1 MPPSALSR
9 RHQSARRVAVVSG
22 QARGSGQCA
31 SRLNLTRLDSTG
43 CRVLGQA
50 CRRGAALTWSA
61 GNLAGATRSSGCKS
75 CPRPGQRRMTVVS
88 CCGSLATLAPWPVL
102 ASSNARALAC
112 AGTSSSS
119 RCLPPLR
126 GGLSHE
132 VAFHRCHVGA
142 QPRRHSLDCAALP
155 AGAIRHIPQLVL
167 EESPVP
173 GDESIALAHT
183 PPAVASACLHVRA
196 AASRDGQRAAGA
208 SKPAARGSAT
218 TGAVQQQRGARS
230 GSLTRSWRTG
240 HCCALPAR
248 AAAQPQPCPH
258 TRGSRHHQIMSAVP
272 VCRRRRAR
280 TRGREE
286 CTSERAEDAGT
297 AWERSHLSASGLA
310 LRLLIEVVGDGV
322 LRWLFAVMNLA
333 GALTSGIARPSRA
346 CTVGNSGRERDG
358 PQEGAQTR
366 SCAGGLVRPKL
377 VASAAWGAVSSALA
391 RLLPSPCRSAV
402 CRALSL

>member
-75 CPRPGQRRMTVVS
+75 CPRPGQRQMTVVS
-88 CCGSLATLAPWPVL
+88 CCGSLATPAPWPVL

-183 PPAVASACLHVRA
+183 PPAVASACLHIRA

-272 VCRRRRAR
+272 VRRRRRVR
-280 TRGREE
+280 TRGRERVH
-286 CTSERAEDAGT
+286 ERACG
-297 AWERSHLSASGLA
+297 R
-310 LRLLIEVVGDGV
+310 RGDG
-322 LRWLFAVMNLA
+322 L
-333 GALTSGIARPSRA
+333 GALAPERIGARVAAVDRGGGRRRA
-346 CTVGNSGRERDG
+346 
-358 PQEGAQTR
+358 
-366 SCAGGLVRPKL
+366 
-377 VASAAWGAVSSALA
+377 ALA
-391 RLLPSPCRSAV
+391 IRRHELGRGAHVGHRATFARVHGGATAAGSATGRRKGLKLAAV
-402 CRALSL
+402 RGG

>member
-1 MPPSALSR
+1 MAL
-9 RHQSARRVAVVSG
+9 
-22 QARGSGQCA
+22 
-31 SRLNLTRLDSTG
+31 
-43 CRVLGQA
+43 
-50 CRRGAALTWSA
+50 
-61 GNLAGATRSSGCKS
+61 
-75 CPRPGQRRMTVVS
+75 VS
-88 CCGSLATLAPWPVL
+88 CFGSLATLAPSRVL
-102 ASSNARALAC
+102 AP
-112 AGTSSSS
+112 SSS

-142 QPRRHSLDCAALP
+142 EPRRHSLDCAALP
-155 AGAIRHIPQLVL
+155 AGAIRHIPKLVL
-167 EESPVP
+167 EETPVP
-173 GDESIALAHT
+173 GDESMASTHT
-183 PPAVASACLHVRA
+183 PPAVASACVHVHA
-196 AASRDGQRAAGA
+196 AASRNGQRAAGA
-208 SKPAARGSAT
+208 SKRAARGSAT
-218 TGAVQQQRGARS
+218 TGAAQQQQGARS

-258 TRGSRHHQIMSAVP
+258 PRGSRHRQIMSAVP
-272 VCRRRRAR
+272 ACRRRRAR
-280 TRGREE
+280 TRG
-286 CTSERAEDAGT
+286 SERVHERACGSAGT

-322 LRWLFAVMNLA
+322 LRWLFAAMNLA

-346 CTVGNSGRERDG
+346 CTVRNRCRERDG

-391 RLLPSPCRSAV
+391 RLLPSPCHSPV
-402 CRALSL
+402 CRALSPWRLSERFFATAHSFFSRVGFTQVCAVTSCCKYQ